1 MFTQPISY
9 TNPVIGAI
17 NILNTNRINEDKRE
31 EAIRAMGLAAC
42 QARCLSCGHCAHFCG
57 K

>member
-1 MFTQPISY
+1 MLTQSINF
-9 TNPVIGAI
+9 TNPAIGVI
-17 NILNTNRINEDKRE
+17 NVLNSNRITEDKRKE
-31 EAIRAMGLAAC
+31 TILAMGLAAC

>member
-1 MFTQPISY
+1 MITQSINL
-9 TNPVIGAI
+9 TNTIIGVVSV
-17 NILNTNRINEDKRE
+17 LNSNYIAEDKRK
-31 EAIRAMGLAAC
+31 EAVLAMGLAAC